1 MLGYRDVTEISKFQ
15 QAGVDN
21 IKTETNRN
29 DESPTFDE
37 EREYR
42 KIRENMRITSI
53 NSRPFLSANFHV
65 PNFYHVSV
73 SFLYV

>member
-29 DESPTFDE
+29 DESPAFDE
-37 EREYR
+37 ERENR
-42 KIRENMRITSI
+42 KIRENMRIVI
-53 NSRPFLSANFHV
+53 
-65 PNFYHVSV
+65 
-73 SFLYV
+73 

>member
-1 MLGYRDVTEISKFQ
+1 MLGYRDVTEISKFHQ
-15 QAGVDN
+15 VGVDN

-42 KIRENMRITSI
+42 KIRENRIISI
-53 NSRPFLSANFHV
+53 SYRPILSVNFHV
-65 PNFYHVSV
+65 PTFHRVSV
-73 SFLYV
+73 SFPHV

>member
-42 KIRENMRITSI
+42 KIRENRIISI
-53 NSRPFLSANFHV
+53 SYGPILSVNFHV
-65 PNFYHVSV
+65 PTFHRVSV
-73 SFLYV
+73 SFPHV

>member
-29 DESPTFDE
+29 ESPTFDE

-42 KIRENMRITSI
+42 KNRENRIISI
-53 NSRPFLSANFHV
+53 SYRPILSVNFHV
-65 PNFYHVSV
+65 PTFHRVSV
-73 SFLYV
+73 SFPHV